1 MHNVTAAALVLLCG
15 SPVEATL
22 PIACRSPDGT
32 LAIEFRLRKDGT
44 TDGVPHYRVR
54 AGGSDVVGWSRLGVD
69 LAGGELLGGPC
80 AVTGVETR
88 SVRDEYTQFPG
99 KRRHVV
105 GQATEAT
112 VQLREKEKPHR
123 RWEVVLRAYDDGV
136 AFRYRFPAQKGWTE
150 LAIAGERTQFAFPE
164 GTRAYALPLNGFT
177 TSYEKRYQRRRVA
190 KLPADWLLG
199 LPLLLQRPGRGWAAI
214 TEADVD
220 EYAGLY
226 LAPTAPGATLSA
238 RLSPLPEQP
247 KLAVKA
253 RLPHASPWRVVM
265 VADRAGRLIESD
277 LVLNLSKPCVLRD
290 VSWIKP
296 GKTTFPWWNGY
307 VLDGVTFK
315 PGQNTATHKHYLD
328 FCAANGI
335 AYHSL
340 DGLDN
345 IAWYGGTIV
354 PYKGADPTTALPDID
369 LPELLRYARSKGVR
383 LRLWMHWEAAQ
394 RHMAKAFPLYKEWGV
409 EGVML
414 DFMDR
419 DDQEMYRFLR
429 KAVRLAAENRLTV
442 TLHGCPK
449 PTGLERTYPNLLTHE
464 AVLNLEYNKWDRL
477 GCPPEHQVTVAFT
490 RMLAGPLDF
499 HQGSF
504 RTVAPEAFK
513 PRDKAPLVM
522 GTPCRTLASYVVY
535 QNHLSMVAD
544 SPSAYAGHPALPV
557 LVNIP
562 TAWDD
567 TRVVAESVGEYV
579 VIARR
584 QGDVWH
590 LGAMTDR
597 KARTLKVPLK
607 FLGPGRY
614 SAELWVDDARAKH
627 GLSRRKAAVTAAEEL
642 TLDLTA
648 AGGAYV
654 RFTRA
659 KGRNKKLTGADTGLE
674 NCQQEKG
681 TFKIN
686 KVERVAELTG
696 AAVRPFE
703 VYYVGNQERGFSR
716 PLQLA

>member
-1 MHNVTAAALVLLCG
+1 MHHLTAAALVLLCG
-15 SPVEATL
+15 SPVEAAL

-32 LAIEFRLRKDGT
+32 LAIEFRLRKEGT

-54 AGGSDVVGWSRLGVD
+54 AGGAVVVAWSRLGVD
-69 LAGGELLGGPC
+69 LARGELLGGPC
-80 AVTGVETR
+80 EVTAVETR

-112 VQLREKEKPHR
+112 IRLREKAKPNR

-136 AFRYRFPAQKGWTE
+136 AFRYRFPAQKGWTK
-150 LAIAGERTQFAFPE
+150 LAIAGERTRFALPG
-164 GTRAYALPLNGFT
+164 GTQAYALPLNSFT
-177 TSYEKRYQRRRVA
+177 TSYERRYQRRPVA

-199 LPLLLQRPGRGWAAI
+199 LPLLLKRPGRGWAAI

-226 LAPTAPGATLSA
+226 LAPTGTAGTLSA
-238 RLSPLPEQP
+238 RLSPLPKQP

-253 RLPHASPWRVVM
+253 VLPHASPWRVVM
-265 VADRAGRLIESD
+265 VADRAGRLIESN
-277 LVLNLSKPCVLRD
+277 LVLNLSKPCVLKD

-296 GKTTFPWWNGY
+296 GKTTFPWWNGF
-307 VLDGVTFK
+307 VLDGVKFK
-315 PGQNTATHKHYLD
+315 PGLNTATTKDYLD
-328 FCAANGI
+328 FCAASGI
-335 AYHSL
+335 EYHTL
-340 DGLDN
+340 DGLGN
-345 IAWYGGTIV
+345 TAWYGGPIQ
-354 PYKGADPTTALPDID
+354 PYKGADITRALPEID
-369 LPELLRYARSKGVR
+369 LPEVLKYARSKGVR
-383 LRLWMHWEAAQ
+383 LRLWMHWEAA
-394 RHMAKAFPLYKEWGV
+394 RKHMAKAFPLYKKWGI

-419 DDQEMYRFLR
+419 DDQEMNRFVR
-429 KAVRLAAENRLTV
+429 SAVKLAAANHLTV

-449 PTGLERTYPNLLTHE
+449 PTGLERTYPNLLTSE
-464 AVLNLEYNKWDRL
+464 AVLNLEYNKWDKL
-477 GCPPEHQVTVAFT
+477 GCPPEHQVIVAFT

-504 RTVAPEAFK
+504 RSVAPEKFK

-544 SPSAYAGHPALPV
+544 SPSAYANHPGLPV
-557 LVNIP
+557 LVKIP

-567 TRVVAESVGEYV
+567 TRVAAESVGEYV

-584 QGDVWH
+584 RGDVWH

-597 KARTLKVPLK
+597 KARALKVPLK

-614 SAELWVDDARAKH
+614 AAELWVDDVKAKH
-627 GLSRRKAAVTAAEEL
+627 GLSKRKAVVTAADEI
-642 TLDLTA
+642 TLDLA
-648 AGGAYV
+648 AGGGTYV
-654 RFTRA
+654 RFTRL
-659 KGRNKKLTGADTGLE
+659 GIRH
-674 NCQQEKG
+674 
-681 TFKIN
+681 
-686 KVERVAELTG
+686 
-696 AAVRPFE
+696 
-703 VYYVGNQERGFSR
+703 
-716 PLQLA
+716 